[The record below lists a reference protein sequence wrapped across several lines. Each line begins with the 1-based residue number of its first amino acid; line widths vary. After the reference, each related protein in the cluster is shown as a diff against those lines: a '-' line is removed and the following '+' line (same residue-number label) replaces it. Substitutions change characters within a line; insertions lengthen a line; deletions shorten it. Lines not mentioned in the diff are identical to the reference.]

1 MLTREA
7 AKKLYEATARLGLPP
22 GGVAVTE
29 VGLSPGGENDGAVD
43 GRALGKSKGQGG
55 RPADNLLPQDRV
67 ELSVHVI
74 DSLHARPAHRQ
85 LNTLSLPHLGGA
97 RPRYE
102 LHPQYSK
109 VKTRD

>member
-55 RPADNLLPQDRV
+55 GPADNLLPQNRV
-67 ELSVHVI
+67 ELSVLVMIHSTRV
-74 DSLHARPAHRQ
+74 LHTSSQIHC
-85 LNTLSLPHLGGA
+85 
-97 RPRYE
+97 
-102 LHPQYSK
+102 YSPI
-109 VKTRD
+109 